1 MSLMTCAT
9 CADHAFTVD
18 FCASAVTD
26 RPSFRV
32 PKLQSLHSIVQ
43 QRCNMCGAAQGLGAG
58 LAPAWRRLGVVPRV
72 VPGAGGCA
80 RGRAARQR
88 AAATETQSNK
98 RPWRPRIELL
108 IRIARQHP
116 FRPRL
121 FFLFFLVRPGVLRRA
136 FCRARARCRAFR
148 RAFRAFCRAFSPG
161 VPCRAFHF
169 GAGSV
174 AKLGLKGGHE

>member
-108 IRIARQHP
+108 IRIARQHRSAP
-116 FRPRL
+116 G
-121 FFLFFLVRPGVLRRA
+121 FFFIFSRSAGRFAPGVLPG
-136 FCRARARCRAFR
+136 ARPV
-148 RAFRAFCRAFSPG
+148 PG
-161 VPCRAFHF
+161 VPPGVPGVLPCVF
-169 GAGSV
+169 AGRSV
-174 AKLGLKGGHE
+174 PGVPFWGWK

>member
-108 IRIARQHP
+108 IRIARQHRSAP
-116 FRPRL
+116 G
-121 FFLFFLVRPGVLRRA
+121 FFLFFSFGRA
-136 FCRARARCRAFR
+136 FCAGRSAGRAPGAGRSAGRSGRAAVRFR
-148 RAFRAFCRAFSPG
+148 RAFRAGRAM
-161 VPCRAFHF
+161 
-169 GAGSV
+169 
-174 AKLGLKGGHE
+174 LGLEVLPVQQPGC